1 MNTATESAFH
11 QNVVASSSVDPNKPQ
26 AEEKLEETQNI
37 GLGSWLKLPYGLLLL
52 RKIANKN
59 ERRKIIAFAV
69 AASFLLF
76 SFWNSL
82 NQNQMQRDFAKS
94 KVDETLFSGKISGS
108 LQDHAE
114 ARKAVLVYTVID
126 ANGKPVI
133 PPEMPAEIAKQLQGM
148 QFDPPKRNGIAV
160 RVKIPISLSIE

>member
-1 MNTATESAFH
+1 MNNPTGTAFQ
-11 QNVVASSSVDPNKPQ
+11 QNVVSSHSIDPEKLQ
-26 AEEKLEETQNI
+26 EEEKLQESKHI
-37 GLGSWLKLPYGLLLL
+37 DLRSWFRLRYTHLFF
-52 RKIANKN
+52 RKIANVT

-82 NQNQMQRDFAKS
+82 NQNQLQRDLAKS
-94 KVDETLFSGKISGS
+94 NLDETLFSGKISDA
-108 LQDHAE
+108 LKDHAE
-114 ARKAVLVYTVID
+114 ARKAVVVYTVID

-133 PPEMPAEIAKQLQGM
+133 PPGTPMEIAKQLQSM

-160 RVKIPISLSIE
+160 RVKIPILLSIE